1 MSLFCILKMAE
12 KLHFL
17 RTCNSEVIDMNPYIV
32 YVKLDE
38 ENRITSVDSS
48 AFLRET
54 DGWTEI
60 DSGYGDK
67 HHHAQGNYFDKPPC
81 DERGIYRYKAYQ
93 FVDAPAGK
101 IIARFFKNDE
111 EYVILERT
119 QEEMDADYVP
129 PEVKPTD
136 AERISKLESEKK
148 LLTAQVQALSDRNDF
163 MEDCIAEMAT
173 IVYA

>member
-1 MSLFCILKMAE
+1 MEM
-12 KLHFL
+12 
-17 RTCNSEVIDMNPYIV
+17 RPYIV
-32 YVKLDE
+32 YVKVDE
-38 ENRITSVDSS
+38 SNRVTSINSS
-48 AFLRET
+48 AFLADVT
-54 DGWTEI
+54 GWTEI

-67 HHHAQGNYFDKPPC
+67 YHHAQGNYFDKPLC
-81 DERGIYRYKAYQ
+81 DERGIYRYKL
-93 FVDAPAGK
+93 VDGK
-101 IIARFFKNDE
+101 P
-111 EYVILERT
+111 VERT

-136 AERISKLESEKK
+136 TERILQLESEKK

>member
-1 MSLFCILKMAE
+1 M
-12 KLHFL
+12 
-17 RTCNSEVIDMNPYIV
+17 DMQPYIV
-32 YVKLDE
+32 YVRADDAG
-38 ENRITSVDSS
+38 RITAINSS
-48 AFLRET
+48 AFLADVT
-54 DGWTEI
+54 GWTEI

-67 HHHAQGNYFDKPPC
+67 YHHAQGNYFDKPLC
-81 DERGIYRYKAYQ
+81 DERGIYRYKL
-93 FVDAPAGK
+93 VNGRP
-101 IIARFFKNDE
+101 
-111 EYVILERT
+111 VERT

-136 AERISKLESEKK
+136 EERISQLESEKK

>member
-1 MSLFCILKMAE
+1 MEMQ
-12 KLHFL
+12 
-17 RTCNSEVIDMNPYIV
+17 PYVV
-32 YVKLDE
+32 YVKVDE
-38 ENRITSVDSS
+38 SNRITAINSS
-48 AFLRET
+48 EFLT
-54 DGWTEI
+54 DVTEWTEI

-67 HHHAQGNYFDKPPC
+67 YHHAQGNYFDKPLY
-81 DERGIYRYKAYQ
+81 DERGICRYKL
-93 FVDAPAGK
+93 VNGRP
-101 IIARFFKNDE
+101 
-111 EYVILERT
+111 VERT

-136 AERISKLESEKK
+136 AERISQLESEKK